1 MISEKMLV
9 RMAEKRLEAIEMR
22 FGEGTVKDGMVNLR
36 RVDQWAWKI
45 AGARQ
50 LMRRLQEHLFMG
62 KGDKNWKVFDDAIIT
77 LIMDSSIHMDYFLN
91 EECEIRFRNHEYDKK
106 GKLKKCEA
114 YFARKRVVY
123 EEVK

>member
-1 MISEKMLV
+1 MLV

-36 RVDQWAWKI
+36 RLDQWSWKI

-50 LMRRLQEHLFMG
+50 LMRKLQEHLYMG
-62 KGDKNWKVFDDAIIT
+62 KGDRNWKVFDDAIIT
-77 LIMDSSIHMDYFLN
+77 LIMDSPINMDYFLN
-91 EECEIRFRNHEYDKK
+91 EEYEIRFRNHERDKK

>member
-1 MISEKMLV
+1 MLV
-9 RMAEKRLEAIEMR
+9 RMAEKRLEAIELR

-36 RVDQWAWKI
+36 RLDQWACKI

-50 LMRRLQEHLFMG
+50 LMRRLQEHLYMG
-62 KGDKNWKVFDDAIIT
+62 KGDKNWKVFDDAIIS
-77 LIMDSSIHMDYFLN
+77 LIMDSPINMDYFLN
-91 EECEIRFRNHEYDKK
+91 EEYEIRFRNHEHDKK

>member
-1 MISEKMLV
+1 MIREKMLV

-36 RVDQWAWKI
+36 RLDQWSWKI

-50 LMRRLQEHLFMG
+50 LMRKLQEHLYMG
-62 KGDKNWKVFDDAIIT
+62 KGDRNWKVFDDAIIT
-77 LIMDSSIHMDYFLN
+77 LIMDSPINMDYFLN
-91 EECEIRFRNHEYDKK
+91 EEYEIRFRNHERDKK